1 MNMNIP
7 VTDNGKPVQP
17 GDSYF
22 KYKGVYHPVVWVGDT
37 PYRPRVETLVLMN
50 GNAVYARIKDEDRR
64 GSSGNGECYE
74 LPGGSID
81 ADCEPIQQA
90 ENEVNE
96 EALIAVKNIYDTG
109 IQYYADYP
117 SGFIMSGGDT
127 PLEYA
132 GHISTVYVAEYDGMY
147 DRDKVEKKDLDPKIS
162 ENGKFYPI
170 TKMVPLFRQEHI
182 NALLNSPYVSD
193 AVKGAIRIINRKSN
207 PTPKKNPV
215 ASDKIVGE
223 LFFVSRLGNLEYM
236 KGSTFKNGRL
246 HIDTEGKSVIRV
258 FSSVEDA
265 INGYDSV
272 LDKLTSGTSVYVY
285 TIKNKADKII
295 CPTTQ
300 QSPSSKITS
309 EMWIPAE
316 EPVDVKRVGL
326 ICITDTGKSGKY
338 YYGKNSLLVGTL
350 PKFRY
355 TWTIKDRVTNV
366 MESNVLVKD
375 NKIYH
380 GSTYLIDKFVPMS
393 LDLGNATQEPG
404 WSTFAF
410 ADYTLALRFGLMRAI
425 QKVKEYYKDRCKD
438 VVCSWSAVDKKP
450 FISSDQY
457 KFMKPLIMN
466 FKYYVYTID
475 STDLDL
481 GIGNDENFPEITF
494 RESGVVPESTDVIK
508 IDEPLLKEHLLILPG
523 DMTIEEYTSSQ
534 EKMMNRA
541 HNRGWYA
548 IMMTKDYNNGLAS
561 AQLQKA
567 VRDGYLKPGDDI
579 STYMSKSGIVFDDD
593 SISIKSYLT
602 ESSDKIEDI
611 YESKSTINSK
621 YKPKGKKSLSSFKRV
636 HLTQTIIDRYKRE
649 YPLLKHV
656 RCKDTDEYICDGYIW
671 FDDNELVGMVGSCE
685 YTDDKT
691 KWVVSLE
698 ITNQYRGYGLSKQ
711 ILDYAVKTMNCKY
724 LSVNKNNKVAKKVY
738 DDYGFKVYQEDNTM
752 YYMTIDKNNK
762 DIGAITESLLISKGV
777 FDVNFEDFESG
788 KSNVVLITGLSGS
801 GKSTLGQKIA
811 DKYKAELVELDL
823 FEQCYMFENDEQL
836 KEAGEV
842 FYVYLSHHKD
852 IWDKLKKKELLGKEL
867 SNEIE
872 KFLKYAITWCK
883 SDKKNKYVLEGVQ
896 IYSFLNKEKINGV
909 PILFVGTS
917 ALKSLIRRLSRARE
931 HSKEDFKNEI
941 SKLPQCI
948 AWYIA
953 ENKDYEKFKKSVL
966 ESAEYSSVNK
976 YPVFII
982 LMHTGTPLSTTIK
995 TVTHDEFSHAAVSF
1009 NSKLDPLYSFGTKK
1023 YGHHEHGLVQHNTK
1037 DDFYRHYHATYSVFV
1052 MYVSKEQRDKMLT
1065 RLRYFIEN
1073 EANIKFDIA
1082 SLIACAMQIP
1092 TEFRKKFFCSRFVM
1106 EIIGQ
1111 GIELSKYPSMWTP
1124 QQISELDNI
1133 TMVNK
1138 GDDLYMYDYRITE
1151 KNLKKIR
1158 DGKLDDIVLES
1169 SYPKESANY
1178 YRVEH
1183 NGVGIYEAYK
1193 NNVSLAQWK
1202 KFKSSKACT
1211 WLPVPTISYES
1222 GCISYFTEDGLQYFR
1237 TFTLPEI
1244 SKEIPPNMISIEK
1257 VHVSEDTV
1265 VYRDNYQIVVRGEAM
1280 ESVRSELPDSEFGL
1294 PDKRKYPLHD
1304 PAHVQSAIKFFNYVS
1319 EEDEKE
1325 LAKNILKKIDEYD
1338 MKGEISVT
1346 KKNRFFKYAKSSG
1359 IMEAID
1365 IQSDTDKDCMN
1376 QLVMGL
1382 PTDLRTKVIEK
1393 LSRYNPSNIIYED
1406 CLYVNGCIASALT
1419 VYKDSVDKSMAHMIV
1434 VENEKSKS
1442 SDMESMIN
1450 DVISGISLMY
1460 EDIETLCV
1468 LSLPAHMD
1476 VPCIMDLQREKSD
1489 IVYEGYHPIPVMEA
1503 PNEDDDTAT
1512 DYTED
1517 VADDDGGGDAGGEE
1531 TATDYTEDADTGE
1544 DGDTTDDTGT
1554 EEENPDDTTTEEE
1567 GDQGGDTG
1575 EDELQATDYT
1585 DGTDTGEDTPGDA
1598 EGTAT
1603 DGGTPRNGNLIDNNV
1618 LKNYSVLR
1626 NFEKLYNLTK
1636 EVSDSL
1642 DSVVMPSKLQNTVL
1656 AQVLKNLNSIKE
1668 FILSY
1673 VKFQFSSDNYAQ
1685 NLYYYNLVLQ
1695 TLNLNLELLK
1705 SNKELEDTKL
1715 SKKNSR
1721 R

>member
-1 MNMNIP
+1 MNIP

-22 KYKGVYHPVVWVGDT
+22 KYKGVYHPVVWVRDT

-50 GNAVYARIKDEDRR
+50 GNMVYVRIKDEDRR

-96 EALIAVKNIYDTG
+96 EALISVKNIYDTG

-132 GHISTVYVAEYDGMY
+132 GHISTVYVAEYDGIY
-147 DRDKVEKKDLDPKIS
+147 DREKVEKKDLDPKIS

-246 HIDTEGKSVIRV
+246 HIDTGGKSVIRV

-285 TIKNKADKII
+285 TIKNKADRII

-316 EPVDVKRVGL
+316 EPVGVKRVGL
-326 ICITDTGKSGKY
+326 ICITDTGETSKY
-338 YYGKNSLLVGTL
+338 YYGKNSLLVGAL
-350 PKFRY
+350 PKFSY

-438 VVCSWSAVDKKP
+438 VVCSWSVVDKKP

-475 STDLDL
+475 STNLDL
-481 GIGNDENFPEITF
+481 GIGNDENFPEVTF
-494 RESGVVPESTDVIK
+494 RESGIVPESTDVIK

-579 STYMSKSGIVFDDD
+579 STYMSKRGIAFDDD

-602 ESSDKIEDI
+602 ESSDEIEDI

-649 YPLLKHV
+649 YPFLKHV
-656 RCKDTDEYICDGYIW
+656 RCKDTNQYICDGYIW
-671 FDDNELVGMVGSCE
+671 FDDDELVAMVGSCE

-698 ITNQYRGYGLSKQ
+698 ITNKYRGYGLSKQ

-724 LSVNKNNKVAKKVY
+724 LSVNKNNKIAKKVY
-738 DDYGFKVYQEDNTM
+738 DNYGFKVYQEDNTM
-752 YYMTIDKNNK
+752 YYMTIDNNT
-762 DIGAITESLLISKGV
+762 DIVSVTE
-777 FDVNFEDFESG
+777 
-788 KSNVVLITGLSGS
+788 
-801 GKSTLGQKIA
+801 A
-811 DKYKAELVELDL
+811 
-823 FEQCYMFENDEQL
+823 
-836 KEAGEV
+836 
-842 FYVYLSHHKD
+842 
-852 IWDKLKKKELLGKEL
+852 
-867 SNEIE
+867 
-872 KFLKYAITWCK
+872 
-883 SDKKNKYVLEGVQ
+883 
-896 IYSFLNKEKINGV
+896 
-909 PILFVGTS
+909 
-917 ALKSLIRRLSRARE
+917 
-931 HSKEDFKNEI
+931 
-941 SKLPQCI
+941 
-948 AWYIA
+948 
-953 ENKDYEKFKKSVL
+953 
-966 ESAEYSSVNK
+966 AEYSSVNK

-995 TVTHDEFSHAAVSF
+995 AVTHDEFSHAAVSF

-1158 DGKLDDIVLES
+1158 DGKLDDIV
-1169 SYPKESANY
+1169 
-1178 YRVEH
+1178 
-1183 NGVGIYEAYK
+1183 
-1193 NNVSLAQWK
+1193 
-1202 KFKSSKACT
+1202 
-1211 WLPVPTISYES
+1211 
-1222 GCISYFTEDGLQYFR
+1222 
-1237 TFTLPEI
+1237 
-1244 SKEIPPNMISIEK
+1244 
-1257 VHVSEDTV
+1257 
-1265 VYRDNYQIVVRGEAM
+1265 M

-1325 LAKNILKKIDEYD
+1325 LAKNILKKIDEYG

-1359 IMEAID
+1359 IMEAIT

-1382 PTDLRTKVIEK
+1382 PANVRTKVIEK

-1406 CLYVNGCIASALT
+1406 CLYVDGCIASALT
-1419 VYKDSVDKSMAHMIV
+1419 VYKDSIDRSIAHMIV

-1442 SDMESMIN
+1442 SEMESMIN
-1450 DVISGISLMY
+1450 DVISGISLLY

-1476 VPCIMDLQREKSD
+1476 APCIMDIQREKSN
-1489 IVYEGYHPIPVMEA
+1489 IVYEGYLPIPVMEA
-1503 PNEDDDTAT
+1503 PNEDEDTAT

-1517 VADDDGGGDAGGEE
+1517 VADDDGGGDAEGEE

-1544 DGDTTDDTGT
+1544 GEETEDDTAEDEDT
-1554 EEENPDDTTTEEE
+1554 QDDTTTEEE
-1567 GDQGGDTG
+1567 GDQGDAEGGD
-1575 EDELQATDYT
+1575 DDLQATDYT
-1585 DGTDTGEDTPGDA
+1585 DGADTGEDTPGDV
-1598 EGTAT
+1598 EGAAT

>member
-1 MNMNIP
+1 MNIP

-132 GHISTVYVAEYDGMY
+132 GHISTVYVAEYDGIY

-295 CPTTQ
+295 YPTTQ

-326 ICITDTGKSGKY
+326 ICITDTGKPDKY

-450 FISSDQY
+450 FVSSDQY

-579 STYMSKSGIVFDDD
+579 STYMSKSGIAFDDD

-602 ESSDKIEDI
+602 ESSDEIEDI

-636 HLTQTIIDRYKRE
+636 HLTQAIIDRYKRE

-671 FDDNELVGMVGSCE
+671 FDDDELVGMVGSCE

-698 ITNQYRGYGLSKQ
+698 ITNKYRGYGLSKQ

-762 DIGAITESLLISKGV
+762 DIGAITES
-777 FDVNFEDFESG
+777 
-788 KSNVVLITGLSGS
+788 
-801 GKSTLGQKIA
+801 
-811 DKYKAELVELDL
+811 
-823 FEQCYMFENDEQL
+823 
-836 KEAGEV
+836 
-842 FYVYLSHHKD
+842 
-852 IWDKLKKKELLGKEL
+852 
-867 SNEIE
+867 
-872 KFLKYAITWCK
+872 
-883 SDKKNKYVLEGVQ
+883 
-896 IYSFLNKEKINGV
+896 
-909 PILFVGTS
+909 
-917 ALKSLIRRLSRARE
+917 
-931 HSKEDFKNEI
+931 
-941 SKLPQCI
+941 
-948 AWYIA
+948 
-953 ENKDYEKFKKSVL
+953 
-966 ESAEYSSVNK
+966 AEYSSVNK

-995 TVTHDEFSHAAVSF
+995 TVTRDEFSHAAVSF

-1065 RLRYFIEN
+1065 RLRYSIEN

-1202 KFKSSKACT
+1202 KFKSSKACA

-1304 PAHVQSAIKFFNYVS
+1304 SAHVQSAIKFFNYVS

-1382 PTDLRTKVIEK
+1382 PTNVRTKVIEK

-1489 IVYEGYHPIPVMEA
+1489 VVYEGYLPIPVMEA

-1517 VADDDGGGDAGGEE
+1517 VADDDAEGEE

-1544 DGDTTDDTGT
+1544 DGDTTDDAGT
-1554 EEENPDDTTTEEE
+1554 EEESPDDTTTEEE